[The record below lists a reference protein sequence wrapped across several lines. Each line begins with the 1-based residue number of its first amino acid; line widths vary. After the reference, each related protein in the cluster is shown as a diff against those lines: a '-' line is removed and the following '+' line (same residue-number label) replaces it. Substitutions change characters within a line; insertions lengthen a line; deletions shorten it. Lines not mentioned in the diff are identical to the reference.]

1 MPTPTRPCR
10 PRRPASNLS
19 VLLLLLASAPVLAG
33 DAPVVLAHVGQAQG
47 SGPRSPLAGQP
58 VAFTATVGADFREG
72 LGGVFV
78 QDAGDGDAATSDGLF
93 VRAAEGFVFP
103 DGLAVGR
110 QCRFQ
115 GRLIED
121 KRGADSVTALLA
133 ERIDRC
139 RDGQAVPA
147 LALDALPGDWAVLE
161 GMRVR
166 IDAPLTVTGTDGV
179 DRYGELAVSFDGRQ
193 WQPSEIARPGSPEH
207 AALADR
213 NARQRLLLDDGSN
226 KRDPQSIAWLDGRE
240 APRVGD
246 TVRGVE
252 GVVDRNHGN
261 WRLQL
266 DTVPAIERGER
277 PAPPQ
282 VPGNVRVAAFNLEN
296 LFNGDGRGGGFPT
309 ARGARTPEALDAQL
323 AKLVAAI
330 HGMDPDVAA
339 LMELENDG
347 YGEDSSL
354 AQLVR
359 ALNADGAQWR
369 YVDAG
374 TGPGTDTIRVG
385 IVYRGDRLVARGEPA
400 VLEGGPFGERS
411 RVPLAQAFRR
421 KGGKKDFVVVAN
433 HFKSKGCS
441 EAEGADADLQ
451 DGQGCW
457 NALRLDSAQ
466 RLHAWLRSSPL
477 GRDRDRV
484 VVLGD
489 FNAYAM
495 EDPVRWLR
503 EEGGWADAFAAAGVE
518 RPYGYVYQGQS
529 GRLDHALLSPA
540 LLPHLRGAAEWHVN
554 ADEPDDAGY
563 AGRNV
568 PGPWRSSDHDPL
580 LLGFDL

>member
-1 MPTPTRPCR
+1 MHRHHLRCTAT
-10 PRRPASNLS
+10 
-19 VLLLLLASAPVLAG
+19 LAMAALFALPLAG
-33 DAPVVLAHVGQAQG
+33 VAATPARVSIGQVQGSGATSPLDGLPVVL
-47 SGPRSPLAGQP
+47 
-58 VAFTATVGADFREG
+58 TATVSADFSEG

-78 QDAGDGDAATSDGLF
+78 QDAGDGDPATSDGLF
-93 VRAAEGFVFP
+93 VRAAEGFRFP
-103 DGLAVGR
+103 ESLAPGR
-110 QCRFQ
+110 QCRFH
-115 GRLIED
+115 GRVIEE
-121 KRGADSVTALLA
+121 KRGAGSATTLLA

-139 RDGQAVPA
+139 RDAAPVPA
-147 LALDALPGDWAVLE
+147 LALEALPADWEALE

-166 IDAPLTVTGTDGV
+166 IDAPLAITGTDAV
-179 DRYGELAVSFDGRQ
+179 ERFGELAVSFDGRQ
-193 WQPSEIARPGSPEH
+193 WQPSEVARPGSPEH
-207 AALADR
+207 AEATAR
-213 NARQRLLLDDGSN
+213 NARQRLLLDDGSQQ
-226 KRDPQSIAWLDGRE
+226 RDPARVAWLDGRE
-240 APRVGD
+240 VPRVGGV
-246 TVRGVE
+246 VRGAEGIVE
-252 GVVDRNHGN
+252 QRHGN

-266 DTVPAIERGER
+266 TAPPVIEAAAQ

-309 ARGARTPEALDAQL
+309 ERGARTPQALDAQL
-323 AKLVAAI
+323 AKLVATI
-330 HGMDPDVAA
+330 RGLDPDVAA

-354 AQLVR
+354 ARLLR
-359 ALNADGAQWR
+359 ELNADGAQWR
-369 YVDAG
+369 FVDPG
-374 TGPGTDTIRVG
+374 HGPGADTIRVG
-385 IVYRGDRLVARGEPA
+385 ILYRGDRVVARGKPA

-421 KGGKKDFVVVAN
+421 KGGSEDFVVVAN

-441 EAEGADADLQ
+441 EATDADADRK

-466 RLHAWLRSSPL
+466 RLHAWLQSQPL
-477 GRDRDRV
+477 GRGRQRIV
-484 VVLGD
+484 LLGD

-503 EEGGWADAFAAAGVE
+503 EEAGWTDAFAADGASGADTG
-518 RPYGYVYQGQS
+518 RPYSYVYNGLS

>member
-1 MPTPTRPCR
+1 MPH
-10 PRRPASNLS
+10 RRPLSNIS
-19 VLLLLLASAPVLAG
+19 VLWLLLAAAPAIAGEAPAALSHVG
-33 DAPVVLAHVGQAQG
+33 DAQG
-47 SGPRSPLAGQP
+47 DGPHSPLAGQP
-58 VAFTATVGADFREG
+58 VAFTATVSADFRTG
-72 LGGVFV
+72 LGGLFV
-78 QDAGDGDAATSDGLF
+78 QDRGDGNPATSDGLF
-93 VRAAEGFVFP
+93 VRPAEGFAFP
-103 DGLAVGR
+103 DGLAAGR

-115 GRLIED
+115 GRLVED
-121 KRGADSVTALLA
+121 KRGADGVTTLLA

-139 RDGQAVPA
+139 RDAAPVPA
-147 LALDALPGDWAVLE
+147 RVLDALPADWEALE

-166 IDAPLTVTGTDGV
+166 IDAPLTVTGTDAI

-193 WQPSEIARPGSPEH
+193 WQPSEVARPGSPEH
-207 AALADR
+207 AAAAAR
-213 NARQRLLLDDGSN
+213 NARQLLLLDDGSGQ
-226 KRDPQSIAWLDGRE
+226 RDPAGIAWLDGRE

-246 TVRGVE
+246 RMRGVE
-252 GVVDRNHGN
+252 GVVDRDHGS

-266 DTVPAIERGER
+266 DTVPVIERGDR
-277 PAPPQ
+277 PPPPQ

-296 LFNGDGRGGGFPT
+296 LFNGDGHGGGFPT
-309 ARGARTPEALDAQL
+309 PRGARTPQALDAQL
-323 AKLVAAI
+323 AKLVATI
-330 HGMDPDVAA
+330 RGLDPDVAA

-354 AQLVR
+354 ARLVR
-359 ALNADGAQWR
+359 ELNADGAQWR

-374 TGPGTDTIRVG
+374 HGPGTDTIRVG
-385 IVYRGDRLVARGEPA
+385 IVYRGDRLVARGKPA

-421 KGGKKDFVVVAN
+421 KGGKQDFVVVAN
-433 HFKSKGCS
+433 HLKSKGCS
-441 EAEGADADLQ
+441 EAEGADADRK

-466 RLHAWLRSSPL
+466 RLDAWLRSAPL
-477 GRDRDRV
+477 GKGRDRV

-503 EEGGWADAFAAAGVE
+503 EQGGWTDAFAAAGVE
-518 RPYGYVYQGQS
+518 RPYSYVYQGLS

-540 LLPHLRGAAEWHVN
+540 LVPHLRGAAEWHVN
-554 ADEPDDAGY
+554 ADEPDAAGY

>member
-1 MPTPTRPCR
+1 MPN
-10 PRRPASNLS
+10 RRPSSILPLL
-19 VLLLLLASAPVLAG
+19 VLLAAAPVIAG
-33 DAPVVLAHVGQAQG
+33 DTPGVLSHIGQAQG
-47 SGPRSPLAGQP
+47 DGARSPLAGKP
-58 VAFTATVGADFREG
+58 VTFTATVGADVRAG
-72 LGGVFV
+72 LGGLFV
-78 QDAGDGDAATSDGLF
+78 QDRGDGDPATSDGLF
-93 VRAAEGFVFP
+93 VRPAEGFTFP
-103 DGLAVGR
+103 DGLAAGR

-121 KRGADSVTALLA
+121 KRGADSVTTLLA

-139 RDGQAVPA
+139 RDAAPVPT
-147 LALDALPGDWAVLE
+147 LALEAPPANWEALE

-166 IDAPLTVTGTDGV
+166 IDAPLTVTGTDAV
-179 DRYGELAVSFDGRQ
+179 ERYGELAVSFDGRQ
-193 WQPSEIARPGSPEH
+193 WQPSEVARPGSPEH
-207 AALADR
+207 AARADR
-213 NARQRLLLDDGSN
+213 NARQRLLLDDGSAQ
-226 KRDPQSIAWLDGRE
+226 RDPENIAWLDGRD

-252 GVVDRNHGN
+252 GVVDRSHGN

-309 ARGARTPEALDAQL
+309 PRGARSPQALEAQL
-323 AKLVAAI
+323 AKLVATI
-330 HGMDPDVAA
+330 RGLDPDVAA

-354 AQLVR
+354 ARLVR
-359 ALNADGAQWR
+359 ELNADGAQWR

-374 TGPGTDTIRVG
+374 SGPGADSIRVG
-385 IVYRGDRLVARGEPA
+385 ILYRGDRLVARGKPA
-400 VLEGGPFGERS
+400 VLEGGPFGQRS

-421 KGGKKDFVVVAN
+421 KDGGKEFVVVAN
-433 HFKSKGCS
+433 HLKSKGCS
-441 EAEGADADLQ
+441 EAEGADADQ
-451 DGQGCW
+451 NDGQGCW

-466 RLHAWLRSSPL
+466 RLHAWLQTAPL
-477 GRDRDRV
+477 GRGRERIV
-484 VVLGD
+484 MLGD

-495 EDPVRWLR
+495 EDPVHWLR
-503 EEGGWADAFAAAGVE
+503 GEGGWTDAFAAAGVE
-518 RPYGYVYQGQS
+518 RPYSYVYQGLS

-540 LLPHLRGAAEWHVN
+540 LVPHLRGAAEWHLN

-563 AGRNV
+563 AGRNL